1 MACTDPLEIP
11 DNKKY
16 LIEQVV
22 TAICIEK
29 VEAYDTEFG
38 GTAPADAYEWAELML
53 ARDIL
58 AMPGSKAIVIAEAAQ
73 AERCGNGIDTD
84 WSAVLFGPAKTAI
97 EPIYKIMAYAKFG
110 LTPALPE

>member
-1 MACTDPLEIP
+1 MACTDPQEIP

-22 TAICIEK
+22 TAICIDK
-29 VEAYDTEFG
+29 VEAYDTNFG
-38 GTAPADAYEWAELML
+38 GTAPADAYELAELLL

-58 AMPGSKAIVIAEAAQ
+58 ASPGSKAIVIAEAAQ
-73 AERCGNGIDTD
+73 AERCGDGTDTD

-97 EPIYKIMAYAKFG
+97 EPIFEIMAYAKFG
-110 LTPALPE
+110 PAPTLYE